1 MVYLLLA
8 LACGKSELP
17 PPPSGGDGGTSA
29 VTDTASPDTATTPPS
44 DDTATTPSDD
54 SDASTTD
61 TAPPVDTAASE
72 PSCATDWP
80 DVVSPLGSIPIGE
93 DFPHLSDG
101 LLINDDLLMLAGQAV
116 DFSRSVWTFDVSDPA
131 APVMID
137 YAGNNQLMS
146 VCWGGERGFGV
157 QLDGYLSTITVSAS
171 GRPTLNTL
179 FQTGISAGRIDCDD
193 RIVAWGTG
201 AAGGGWATV
210 EELLAGGPSAYQPID
225 GDVRD
230 AVIEGDRL
238 WALGYDALVA
248 YDIDAVAGTLTE
260 VGRLDLDGG
269 CYDLERG
276 DGWLAASCN
285 SAGVALIDRNDG
297 APTLLGRWEGYVSAR
312 TSEAAGDT
320 LLVAGWTDLL
330 VLDVSDPT
338 APTLVGSQYRDN
350 AIAASVYAGEDLI
363 YVIDWK
369 EPYAARL
376 ALSGGPE
383 IRSLYTQAIPG
394 DFALLYND
402 GTEPL
407 CLDDPSGGELVDAE
421 VPAGGY
427 TFWSIPEDAAF
438 GDAFSVSTNDADEP
452 TFTLEVGNVA
462 GLSVGDEAPEF
473 IEPDLDEVIWQL
485 SELRGQIVFLGM
497 MERS

>member
-1 MVYLLLA
+1 VVYLLLA
-8 LACGKSELP
+8 LACGKGELP
-17 PPPSGGDGGTSA
+17 PPPD
-29 VTDTASPDTATTPPS
+29 ASTATRVDTDATAAA
-44 DDTATTPSDD
+44 DDTAVDDTAATTLAD
-54 SDASTTD
+54 SDPPTTD
-61 TAPPVDTAASE
+61 TAPPQDSDSADS
-72 PSCATDWP
+72 SCETDWP
-80 DVVSPLGSIPIGE
+80 DVVTPLGAIPIDE

-101 LLINDDLLMLAGQAV
+101 LLIDDDLLMLAGQAV

-131 APVMID
+131 APTMID
-137 YAGNNQLMS
+137 SSGNNQLMS
-146 VCWGGERGFGV
+146 ICWGGDRGFGV

-179 FQTGISAGRIDCDD
+179 FQTGISAGRVDCDD
-193 RIVAWGTG
+193 QVVAWGTG
-201 AAGGGWATV
+201 ASGGGWATV
-210 EELLAGGPSAYQPID
+210 EDLLAGGPSAYQAID

-230 AVIEGDRL
+230 TVIEGDRL

-248 YDIDAVAGTLTE
+248 YDIDKTAGALTE
-260 VGRLDLDGG
+260 VGRLALDGG

-297 APTLLGRWEGYVSAR
+297 TPTLLGQWQGYVSAR

-350 AIAASVYAGEDLI
+350 AIAASVYAGDDLL

-369 EPYAARL
+369 APYAARL
-376 ALSGGPE
+376 ALGGGPE

-402 GTEPL
+402 GTENL
-407 CLDDPSGGELVDAE
+407 CLDAPTGGELVDTLVE
-421 VPAGGY
+421 PGGY
-427 TFWSIPEDAAF
+427 TFWSIPGDAVF
-438 GDAFSVSTNDADEP
+438 GDSFSVSTNDADEP
-452 TFTLEVGNVA
+452 TFTLAVGNVA
-462 GLSVGDEAPEF
+462 GLSVGDEAPDF
-473 IEPDLDEVIWQL
+473 IEPDLDSVPWQL